1 MTHCALEQALGRD
14 GRGGLITVTLR
25 YVPLHTMT
33 HCALEQVLERDGWGG
48 LFTRG
53 LGTRLLTNSL
63 QAALFTVLWKYLEEQ
78 LGQAGFF

>member
-1 MTHCALEQALGRD
+1 
-14 GRGGLITVTLR
+14 
-25 YVPLHTMT
+25 MT